1 MARGRKKVID
11 YDAEIK
17 NLEAEITK
25 LSDIVKKKRTELKA
39 LKAKKQ
45 EADNVDII
53 KAIESSG
60 KTKEEIIKLLKK

>member
-1 MARGRKKVID
+1 MPRGRKKVIN
-11 YDAEIK
+11 Y
-17 NLEAEITK
+17 EAEIESIEAEIEK
-25 LSDIVKKKRTELKA
+25 LNNTLKKKKAELKE